1 MAAQRKRFPTE
12 RIVLIGIMAA
22 VICVLSPIAVPM
34 SGGVPISLATLAIM
48 LTGVLLGPVDGLL
61 ATMVYILLGLI
72 GLPVFSSYQAG
83 AAVLFGKSGGF
94 LWGYLPLAICSGL
107 FAKRQPVSEWEG
119 RLKKSLPMLSG
130 MLLGNVFLYA
140 AGIAWFLVLTHAGA
154 KLALTACVLPFL
166 PGDAVK
172 IAVVCLLAPA
182 LETALGKM
190 KQKKET
196 V

>member
-1 MAAQRKRFPTE
+1 MEERRKRFPTE
-12 RIVLIGIMAA
+12 RIVRIGIMAA

-48 LTGVLLGPVDGLL
+48 LTGVLMGPVDGLL
-61 ATMVYILLGLI
+61 ATLVYILLGLV
-72 GLPVFSSYQAG
+72 GLPVFSSFQAG

-94 LWGYLPLAICSGL
+94 LWGYLPLAFCSGV
-107 FAKRQPVSEWEG
+107 FSARSPVSEG
-119 RLKKSLPMLSG
+119 RAKKTLPMVSG

-140 AGIAWFLVLTHAGA
+140 AGILWFLILTHAGI

-166 PGDAVK
+166 PGDAIK
-172 IAVVCLLAPA
+172 MAVVCLLAPS

-190 KQKKET
+190 KQKKAT